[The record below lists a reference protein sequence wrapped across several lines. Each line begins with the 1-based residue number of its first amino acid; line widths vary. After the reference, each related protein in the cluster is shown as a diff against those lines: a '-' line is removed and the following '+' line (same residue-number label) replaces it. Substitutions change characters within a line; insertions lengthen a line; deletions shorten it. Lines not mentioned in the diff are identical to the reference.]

1 MTLRI
6 GYHEN
11 RPLLYDILQRTDSR
25 RHHTPRV
32 ASPSRRC
39 FDVTQ
44 RVVGQYHHR
53 YGRWWS
59 GYLFGELS
67 TPMLLQILW
76 ELLKH
81 FFRVRCDDITPQ
93 RKKGFLGLEWRV
105 PGKAIPLDYVRDRAR
120 SASDHLCHQSP
131 SLNAQTPNA
140 QHPKLKAQQSQP
152 LHGSQKSN
160 ALASL
165 TDRSGA
171 SLRSLQRPK
180 RAMSWPSPCM
190 SWSTRLMLRLDASII
205 LGREATLV
213 LSAHVSDETSPCY
226 LACFVLASHLPP
238 STSAAVRPT
247 TRDELRLVP
256 LRVPAVAHRARRV
269 TPQPVAVEGLFTSSC
284 PVKVAG
290 PVVASAFNDPESVDT
305 QRLILNTQHPTPI
318 RRANS
323 SEDRSPPRCVGSR
336 SCSRSRKSWYR
347 ISATTFRDELPEGGK
362 THVVG
367 SLAPKLGA
375 NA

>member
-44 RVVGQYHHR
+44 RGLGQYHHR

-81 FFRVRCDDITPQ
+81 FFRMRCDDITPQ
-93 RKKGFLGLEWRV
+93 RRKGFLGLEWRV
-105 PGKAIPLDYVRDRAR
+105 PGKVIPLDYVRDRAR
-120 SASDHLCHQSP
+120 SASDHLCHQTP

-140 QHPKLKAQQSQP
+140 QHRKPKAQQSQP

-180 RAMSWPSPCM
+180 RAMS
-190 SWSTRLMLRLDASII
+190 
-205 LGREATLV
+205 
-213 LSAHVSDETSPCY
+213 
-226 LACFVLASHLPP
+226 
-238 STSAAVRPT
+238 
-247 TRDELRLVP
+247 
-256 LRVPAVAHRARRV
+256 
-269 TPQPVAVEGLFTSSC
+269 
-284 PVKVAG
+284 
-290 PVVASAFNDPESVDT
+290 
-305 QRLILNTQHPTPI
+305 
-318 RRANS
+318 
-323 SEDRSPPRCVGSR
+323 
-336 SCSRSRKSWYR
+336 
-347 ISATTFRDELPEGGK
+347 
-362 THVVG
+362 
-367 SLAPKLGA
+367 
-375 NA
+375 